1 MPNSATAQLMGHL
14 GQDPELKY
22 SQAGTAFAKG
32 TIAVKTGY
40 GERSVTTWWSYTIFG
55 KKAELLAD
63 WASKGQA
70 VLLIGTPYLEEWQAK
85 DGTTQKTAKLDV
97 NDFTVINDKSH
108 ASPPSGTRAIANEPN
123 DAIPF

>member
-1 MPNSATAQLMGHL
+1 MPNIASAQLMGHL

-22 SQAGTAFAKG
+22 SQSGNAFATG
-32 TIAVKTGY
+32 SIAVKTGY
-40 GERSVTTWWSYTIFG
+40 GERTVTTWWRYTIFG
-55 KKAELLAD
+55 KRSELLAQ

-85 DGTTQKTAKLDV
+85 DGTVNKTAKLDV
-97 NDFTVINDKSH
+97 LDFTVINDKSQAPT
-108 ASPPSGTRAIANEPN
+108 ASRAEDDN

>member
-1 MPNSATAQLMGHL
+1 MPNSASAQIMGHL

-22 SQAGTAFAKG
+22 TPNGNAVATGSM
-32 TIAVKTGY
+32 AVKTGY
-40 GERSVTTWWSYTIFG
+40 GERAVTTWWQYKIFG

-70 VLLIGTPYLEEWQAK
+70 VLLIGTPYQEEWTGK
-85 DGTTQKTAKLDV
+85 DGKVNKTAKLDAV
-97 NDFTVINDKSH
+97 DFAVINDTSQ
-108 ASPPSGTRAIANEPN
+108 ASRPSGSRAEPGG